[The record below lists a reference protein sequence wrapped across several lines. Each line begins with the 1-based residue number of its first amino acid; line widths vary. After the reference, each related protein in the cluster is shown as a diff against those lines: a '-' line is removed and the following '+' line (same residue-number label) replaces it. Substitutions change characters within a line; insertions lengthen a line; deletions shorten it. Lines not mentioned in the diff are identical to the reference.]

1 MKQSISSKSDD
12 RKTDDSKS
20 NSLEIRREQW
30 QRQLM
35 ADPKLTLSQLK
46 VAISIGFHFNRNQG
60 GQAWPGIAKIAE
72 VACVDRRTVIRA
84 NESLVDRGHLQKT
97 KGRKGLRNLPNRYLP
112 LLKRNGNIA
121 LPVPP
126 PSGIATPPPSGR
138 AVSPEPY
145 TEPLSEP
152 NIPISISATSGDV
165 VALKKG
171 DFRKS
176 NKEKK
181 PPGIES
187 QCFDLARK
195 HYGPTASA
203 LVTKALRTMSAEEVM
218 LEIQDAI
225 ESGDE
230 LGCVLWRP

>member
-1 MKQSISSKSDD
+1 MKQSISPKSDD
-12 RKTDDSKS
+12 RKADDLKS

-46 VAISIGFHFNRNQG
+46 VAIAIGFHFNRNQG
-60 GQAWPGIAKIAE
+60 GTAWPGIAKIAD

-84 NESLVDRGHLQKT
+84 TKPLVDRGHLQKT

-121 LPVPP
+121 LSVPP
-126 PSGIATPPPSGR
+126 PSGI

-171 DFRKS
+171 DFRK
-176 NKEKK
+176 
-181 PPGIES
+181 
-187 QCFDLARK
+187 ARK
-195 HYGPTASA
+195 RKNPQASR
-203 LVTKALRTMSAEEVM
+203 VSA
-218 LEIQDAI
+218 
-225 ESGDE
+225 ST
-230 LGCVLWRP
+230 